1 MDLFIGMSGQTYS
14 VYLCDGLY
22 FINDLVD
29 RKFNN
34 DLITRT
40 VDVFDIVLIS

>member
-14 VYLCDGLY
+14 VYLCDGLH
-22 FINDLVD
+22 FINAMAD
-29 RKFNN
+29 RKLNN
-34 DLITRT
+34 DIITGT